1 MPDARIIPIGG
12 ENPAGARASASTRAT
27 RPRTRAAADSSP
39 KPDRDSRGSTSGA
52 PRRTPDGS
60 ERGRSVDPP
69 QPEPTF
75 EPLPGSDYEKPSWD
89 DRVAGTLAFLRR
101 RLTGDYEVDEF
112 GFDPELQ
119 ERVLLAPLR
128 PLYEKWFRVETRGL
142 EHVPDTGGSLV
153 VANHSGTV
161 AVDSLM
167 TQIALL
173 DHHPAHRHLRM
184 LGADLVFQTPFIG
197 EFARKSG
204 STLAC
209 APDAE
214 RLMNKGELVGVWPE
228 GFKGVGK
235 PFSERYKLQRF
246 GRGGFVAAALKA
258 RVPIIPTAIVGA
270 EEIYPMLGDARLLA
284 RLLGL
289 PYFPLTPTFPW
300 LGPLGAVPL
309 PSKWIIMFG
318 EPIHTED
325 FPVGSEEDPMLV
337 FNLTDQVRETIQ
349 QQLYRL
355 LVQRRSVFF

>member
-12 ENPAGARASASTRAT
+12 SADPGQQASATT
-27 RPRTRAAADSSP
+27 RPTRGRT
-39 KPDRDSRGSTSGA
+39 GS
-52 PRRTPDGS
+52 PRRTTPQVSTAEATAASGTPPVDDPADTLPDNGY
-60 ERGRSVDPP
+60 
-69 QPEPTF
+69 
-75 EPLPGSDYEKPSWD
+75 EPLPGSDYRRPTWD

-101 RLTGDYEVDEF
+101 RITGDYEVDEF

-119 ERVLLAPLR
+119 ERVLMAPLR

-142 EHVPDTGGSLV
+142 ENVPDTGGALV
-153 VANHSGTV
+153 VANHSGTI
-161 AVDSLM
+161 ALDSLM

-184 LGADLVFQTPFIG
+184 LGADLVFKTPFVG

-214 RLMNKGELVGVWPE
+214 RLMTNGELVGVWPE

-270 EEIYPMLGDARLLA
+270 EETYPMLGDARTLA

-300 LGPLGAVPL
+300 LGPLGMVPL

-325 FPVGSEEDPMLV
+325 FPEGSEEDPMLV

-349 QQLYRL
+349 QQIYRL

>member
-12 ENPAGARASASTRAT
+12 TDDPAQQASAAS
-27 RPRTRAAADSSP
+27 RP
-39 KPDRDSRGSTSGA
+39 SRGRSGS
-52 PRRTPDGS
+52 PRRTRPPVSAAESPGS
-60 ERGRSVDPP
+60 TTTEAASDAG
-69 QPEPTF
+69 F
-75 EPLPGSDYEKPSWD
+75 EPLPGSDYERPTWD
-89 DRVAGTLAFLRR
+89 DRVAGALAFLRR
-101 RLTGDYEVDEF
+101 RITGDYEVDEF

-119 ERVLLAPLR
+119 ERVLMAPLR

-142 EHVPDTGGSLV
+142 ENVPDTGGALV
-153 VANHSGTV
+153 VANHSGTI
-161 AVDSLM
+161 ALDSLM

-184 LGADLVFQTPFIG
+184 LGADLVFKTPFVG

-214 RLMNKGELVGVWPE
+214 RLMTSGELVGVWPE

-270 EEIYPMLGDARLLA
+270 EETYPMLGDARTLA

-300 LGPLGAVPL
+300 LGPLGMVPL

-325 FPVGSEEDPMLV
+325 FPEGSEEDPMLV

-349 QQLYRL
+349 QQIYRL

>member
-12 ENPAGARASASTRAT
+12 DSGHGPRASASTTGAVPKAT
-27 RPRTRAAADSSP
+27 STSTRTRGRQAPNSAAGGNARGAGSAAAGDSAPTSQAAADESY
-39 KPDRDSRGSTSGA
+39 
-52 PRRTPDGS
+52 
-60 ERGRSVDPP
+60 
-69 QPEPTF
+69 
-75 EPLPGSDYEKPSWD
+75 EPLPGSDFDKPSWD

-101 RLTGDYEVDEF
+101 RMTGDYEVDEF

-119 ERVLLAPLR
+119 DRVLMAPLR

-142 EHVPDTGGSLV
+142 EHVPDTGGALV

-161 AVDSLM
+161 AVDSVM

-184 LGADLVFQTPFIG
+184 LGADLVFQTPFVG

-214 RLMNKGELVGVWPE
+214 RLMDKGELVGVWPE

-246 GRGGFVAAALKA
+246 GRGGFVAASLKA

-270 EEIYPMLGDARLLA
+270 EEIYPMLGDARLIA
-284 RLLGL
+284 RLMGL

-300 LGPLGAVPL
+300 LGPLGMIPL

-318 EPIHTED
+318 EPIHTDE
-325 FPVGSEEDPMLV
+325 FPEGSEEDPMLV